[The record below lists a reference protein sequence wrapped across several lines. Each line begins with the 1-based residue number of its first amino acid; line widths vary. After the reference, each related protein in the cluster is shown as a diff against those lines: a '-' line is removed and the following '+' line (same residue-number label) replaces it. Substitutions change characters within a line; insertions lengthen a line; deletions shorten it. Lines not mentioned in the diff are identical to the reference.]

1 MLLAFMDTLLKNEIK
16 RFLKKN
22 HRWKAF
28 VKGNKIH
35 LKAASLVNLNI
46 TTMEQEDVGVFF
58 DVSIVY
64 RLADG
69 KQKQSYESG
78 LAKVNKDKKVKKVD
92 SEYRQQRQLW
102 LL

>member
-1 MLLAFMDTLLKNEIK
+1 MSTLLKNEVK
-16 RFLKKN
+16 RSLKKN
-22 HRWKAF
+22 NRWKAF
-28 VKGNKIH
+28 IKGNKIH
-35 LKAASLVNLNI
+35 LKDATLVNLNI

-64 RLADG
+64 RLVDG

-78 LAKVNKDKKVKKVD
+78 LAKVSKDKKVKKLQP
-92 SEYRQQRQLW
+92 EYMQQRQLW